1 LKIYNLSGII
11 EDFSKQITAELDF
24 VRDGKNAEIL
34 AENMKGMKGIHIP
47 KIYWEFTGKRLLVM
61 EYIEGVRIDDL
72 AGLKKLG
79 INTRTV
85 ALNGLHAYLKQIFQD
100 GFFHGDPHS
109 GNLLVMKNGDIA
121 FLDFGLI
128 GVLRPEKRDLLL
140 RMLMGV
146 INSDINDLTRVFLL
160 LGIRIKEEWIDLFK
174 DDLYVSLMEGKNDS
188 FDSQKPDT
196 DAFVGITNTLRKYR
210 LQVPVVTMLMIKV
223 IMMVGDYISTIDPE
237 FDFMDEVKPY
247 LGKIVKNSMVDSA
260 KNTLLSL
267 PVTAHEIS
275 EIPRSINDASRQISN
290 GALFVRLSNSDV
302 DRLGNHID
310 RAVNKILIVGSL
322 MFILGIILYLYIF

>member
-1 LKIYNLSGII
+1 MGIDTRKI
-11 EDFSKQITAELDF
+11 
-24 VRDGKNAEIL
+24 
-34 AENMKGMKGIHIP
+34 
-47 KIYWEFTGKRLLVM
+47 
-61 EYIEGVRIDDL
+61 
-72 AGLKKLG
+72 
-79 INTRTV
+79 

-128 GVLRPEKRDLLL
+128 GVLRPDKRDLLL

-146 INSDINDLTRVFLL
+146 INSDVNDLTRVFVL

-174 DDLYVSLMEGKNDS
+174 DDLYVSLMEGKNES
-188 FDSQKPDT
+188 FDSRKPDT

-223 IMMVGDYISTIDPE
+223 IMMVGDYIATIDPE
-237 FDFMDEVKPY
+237 FNFMEEVKPY
-247 LGKIVKNSMVDSA
+247 LGKIVQNSVLDSA
-260 KNTLLSL
+260 KSTILGI
-267 PVTAHEIS
+267 PDAAHEMS
-275 EIPRSINDASRQISN
+275 QVPRSLNEASRQISN

-302 DRLGNHID
+302 DRLGNHVD
-310 RAVNKILIVGSL
+310 RAVNKILLVVSL
-322 MFILGIILYLYIF
+322 MFIVGIVLLYFLLSNVL